1 MGNEQ
6 GKPNGK
12 LGVSAVATVCTIQ
25 DLHVVQMVKYFRSL
39 AKGDLIKREDLNNI
53 MEKLEDIENVDKELL
68 SSMFTMFDVKGDNNI
83 PYKEFLAGV
92 CLLITGSEKDKLS
105 LALSVT
111 DTKNT
116 GNMSRTDLRKTL
128 TAMKNVVSYFGD
140 PVVRDVELN
149 MIVTELFKR
158 QPSSSSTIPYKDNF
172 DSILEHN
179 ITQSFLLGKGKARFG
194 KGVE

>member
-1 MGNEQ
+1 SCSTFIIKKIRRN
-6 GKPNGK
+6 
-12 LGVSAVATVCTIQ
+12 TIQ

-39 AKGDLIKREDLNNI
+39 DKGETIKREDLNNA
-53 MEKLEDIENVDKELL
+53 MEKLENIEDVDKELL
-68 SSMFTMFDVKGDNNI
+68 SCMFTMFDVKGDDNI
-83 PYKEFLAGV
+83 SYKELLAGA

-116 GNMSRTDLRKTL
+116 GNMSRTDLRKAL

-158 QPSSSSTIPYKDNF
+158 LHSSTSTLPYKDNF
-172 DSILEHN
+172 DAILEHN
-179 ITQSFLLGKGKARFG
+179 ITQAFLLG
-194 KGVE
+194 